1 MKKNESWK
9 RMVAGVL
16 ALTMVTGVAPF
27 EGSGYFFQND
37 LVKVNAK
44 EYSERYV
51 NITDLQ
57 AGDIISESVSVL
69 EYHSDSGSMDDGYTL
84 TLKAGGYTDYSGS
97 IADRDTTLHKDSNYF
112 MESGYGLDGQ
122 YSPAYNGKSA
132 DSWQVESI
140 DHEAKKLTLTGY
152 SAPESDPEVL
162 KGDNIEFYEYDSDS
176 GVLVAAEKEAASCY
190 KVNSGDRIWEDGSV
204 YVVTENTT
212 FEKRIVIE
220 GSVKLILSDGVTL
233 TAKQGIQ
240 VNEGSQ
246 FAVYAQS
253 FGEKAGK
260 LFAGTTDGTDTTIAR
275 NPENAAIGGNP
286 RTVNGTISIHG
297 GIINAR
303 SNAGAAAIG
312 GGQDSILGTLNIYG
326 GDVTASV
333 DDPDYSASI
342 GGGYREVGGTVNIY
356 GGKLTAKNQNQDSR
370 PTTWNVSEDAVIM
383 AGNNAESAEE
393 VSEVGNQY
401 YLCIDAGTVTGERET
416 RKNLKSAVVTV
427 DTANKK
433 VTVTKDDDVVPPEE
447 YTVKFGK
454 DTETATEEFPTEYGT
469 YYAFVSAKE
478 GSENY
483 TGSVKKSFV
492 IAREID
498 GVKFDK
504 EWTATDS
511 LPTASGNYYLTG
523 DVVLDDRPE
532 NSYDKNI
539 NIYLNDHSITYNG
552 SGSLV
557 VMNGVYNKSSGFYGG
572 DSTEGNANKIMI
584 TNKGRLTYLSG
595 EDQCLTLY
603 KVTVECAG
611 TGAALNGSTT
621 GSKMVM
627 KVGSKLVSTAGNNG
641 DYWAVDCGNGYH
653 LEMAGGEI
661 SGFKNAVASNSEG
674 NAFLVTADSKID
686 GIIRVAKGNKIV
698 FSNDS
703 KLTGDHKMKFA
714 KWLSGTG
721 WVDFSPSE
729 DFPYEFTD
737 GATETEFVCAENG
750 YSAVRN
756 ESNNWEAL
764 FTDYA
769 ISLPESGVITA
780 NSDRACENDT
790 VVLAMKAGYALPEGI
805 LPVVMNGGK
814 EVAVTANEDGTY
826 SFTMP
831 AGDVT
836 VSVAEDSIAKAEYT
850 ITTGENVTSN
860 LEKATVG
867 NKVRLKINIPEKT
880 EENSEKEPAKQ
891 AVKEFTVKCGDTVIT
906 DGLQKIDYD
915 EYELTMP
922 AGNVTVNVE
931 FADIAEYTVFYFG
944 DDVTEARITS
954 YGLSDESKMEKDVE
968 LNGDTAWSMKAEAAE
983 AEKMNIQFKNAD
995 GSWTEAKEVSVVTL
1009 TDTTTILGNLTDV
1022 PGGQCVIVKGDTNL
1036 VGVVFNQDEKESTS
1050 SKYKFAAKGEKVIA
1064 PSADERKGY
1073 VFQYWTDQ
1081 KGNQFK
1087 AGAEIATADYDY
1099 EVISLNAEWKKSE
1112 CKVSFAMNGAK
1123 EKIADQTVEVGKKAV
1138 KPIDPTKEG
1147 HAFVKWVV
1155 AENSGAYTKG
1165 ETFDFDKELT
1175 GDVTLKAEWKHVH
1188 SYGYYTLDAPV
1199 FDGAFK
1205 DYCTEKYLSAIH
1217 VKMCSKWDDYAV
1229 EAHQFDKNGKCAC
1242 GYQKKVEK
1250 VKVTIWGNTV
1260 EQKQIEKNT
1269 AVQLSAPEKDGNKV
1283 FWCWGYSYDGSSY
1296 KVLCEA
1302 RNVSVTVPC
1311 DLHLHPFYKDPP
1323 EEPKPEAKV
1332 SVTKTTQG
1340 LSFLMQ
1346 YTLPE
1351 GCKATDC
1358 VIKVGNNYRIHYFR
1372 PYVLSPKSNI
1382 VNSFTSL
1389 VGKGRDTNYHV
1400 FGNPSTWD
1408 VMAGKVTVYYDVND
1422 NVIDKIGKAALRD
1435 KMYASK
1441 GVTVGNTEL
1450 LVKKASSLGRSGGV
1464 YFNLTPS
1471 SNTEINYA
1479 MGYVNYIDKNGK
1491 AQVLKVDPIAATY
1504 VNPNLTK

>member
-1 MKKNESWK
+1 MKRNALK
-9 RMVAGVL
+9 RTVAGIV
-16 ALTMVTGVAPF
+16 ALNLVIGVAPVNVVP
-27 EGSGYFFQND
+27 GGLLGYNMN
-37 LVKVNAK
+37 VVYAK
-44 EYSERYV
+44 E
-51 NITDLQ
+51 N
-57 AGDIISESVSVL
+57 
-69 EYHSDSGSMDDGYTL
+69 GS
-84 TLKAGGYTDYSGS
+84 
-97 IADRDTTLHKDSNYF
+97 N
-112 MESGYGLDGQ
+112 
-122 YSPAYNGKSA
+122 
-132 DSWQVESI
+132 
-140 DHEAKKLTLTGY
+140 
-152 SAPESDPEVL
+152 
-162 KGDNIEFYEYDSDS
+162 
-176 GVLVAAEKEAASCY
+176 VAA
-190 KVNSGDRIWEDGSV
+190 IPEDGSV
-204 YVVTENTT
+204 V
-212 FEKRIVIE
+212 
-220 GSVKLILSDGVTL
+220 DGVTYYS
-233 TAKQGIQ
+233 
-240 VNEGSQ
+240 GSG
-246 FAVYAQS
+246 FKSIESSGCNFWYHDS
-253 FGEKAGK
+253 FGNQDASCFFDGYNSGDWKMGSD
-260 LFAGTTDGTDTTIAR
+260 FSGTLSIVFEYKEAITPDKYYIVSGRDGLPDR
-275 NPENAAIGGNP
+275 NPESWILYGSNDKDNWTKLDEQNCDFGDNKLTPFSYSINPDSAYKYFKLEIENTGGMELSEFYMSKGSSAN
-286 RTVNGTISIHG
+286 TVEEVVSETISTVSPNGDEDQHNYTFSGTKCSVVADWVFKNTYGIALNGSNYATFTAEAGYLISKVEFNDTWDTSKTVYSTAGNVAGNGTTSFAITD
-297 GIINAR
+297 INA
-303 SNAGAAAIG
+303 SSFKINAGPYVCF
-312 GGQDSILGTLNIYG
+312 N
-326 GDVTASV
+326 SV
-333 DDPDYSASI
+333 KVYLIEAPD
-342 GGGYREVGGTVNIY
+342 E
-356 GGKLTAKNQNQDSR
+356 KD
-370 PTTWNVSEDAVIM
+370 
-383 AGNNAESAEE
+383 
-393 VSEVGNQY
+393 
-401 YLCIDAGTVTGERET
+401 
-416 RKNLKSAVVTV
+416 LKSAVVTV
-427 DTANKK
+427 DTEKK
-433 VTVTKDDDVVPPEE
+433 SVTVSKGDTVVPSDE

-454 DTETATEEFPTEYGT
+454 DAETATDEFPTKVGS

-492 IAREID
+492 ITREVD

-584 TNKGRLTYLSG
+584 TNNGRLTYLSG

-627 KVGSKLVSTAGNNG
+627 KAGSKLVSTAGDNN

-703 KLTGDHKMKFA
+703 KLTGDHKVKFA

-790 VVLAMKAGYALPEGI
+790 VVLAMKAGYALSEGT
-805 LPVVMNGGK
+805 LPVVMNGGE

-836 VSVAEDSIAKAEYT
+836 VSVAEDSIAKEEYT
-850 ITTGENVTSN
+850 ITTCENVTAD

-867 NKVRLKINIPEKT
+867 NKVRLKINIPEKN

-891 AVKEFTVKCGDTVIT
+891 AVKEFTVKCGDKVIT
-906 DGLQKIDYD
+906 DGLKKIDYD

-1022 PGGQCVIVKGDTNL
+1022 PGGKCVIVKGDTNL
-1036 VGVVFNQDEKESTS
+1036 VGIVFNQDEKESAS
-1050 SKYKFAAKGEKVIA
+1050 SKYKFAAKGDKVTA
-1064 PSADERKGY
+1064 PEADERKGY
-1073 VFQYWTDQ
+1073 EFQYWTDQ
-1081 KGNQFK
+1081 KGNHFE
-1087 AGAEIATADYDY
+1087 AGAEIATAKYDD

-1112 CKVSFAMNGAK
+1112 CKVSFVMNGAK
-1123 EKIADQTVEVGKKAV
+1123 EKIADQTVKVGKKAV

-1260 EQKQIEKNT
+1260 EEKQIEKNT

-1311 DLHLHPFYKDPP
+1311 NLHLHPFYKDPP

-1346 YTLPE
+1346 YKLPE

-1422 NVIDKIGKAALRD
+1422 NVIDKIGKATLRD

-1464 YFNLTPS
+1464 YLNLTPS
-1471 SNTEINYA
+1471 SRTEINYA

-1491 AQVLKVDPIAATY
+1491 SQVLVVDPIAATY
-1504 VNPNLTK
+1504 DNPNLTK